1 MVRAVSPN
9 KVKRQVGWVVAVL
22 IVLSFAAIILAKQG
36 PGATAEVP
44 AAPAVSQSPTA
55 STSTS
60 TSGPSSSHADAMLA
74 YEAALKTGKPIYVL
88 FHSLT
93 CDPCIEVSAVV
104 DKVIPDYEGRV
115 VFVNAISTD
124 EPSQR
129 LADKFRFQYIPQSF
143 FLDSKGDVVDSFT
156 GTMDESAMKAYLDRL
171 VAL

>member
-1 MVRAVSPN
+1 MARATSPN

-22 IVLSFAAIILAKQG
+22 IVLALAAIILAKQAPG
-36 PGATAEVP
+36 PTGEVP
-44 AAPAVSQSPTA
+44 ATPAVSQSPTA
-55 STSTS
+55 STG
-60 TSGPSSSHADAMLA
+60 GPSSSHADSMVA
-74 YEAALKTGKPIYVL
+74 YEAALKTGKPIYLL

-104 DKVIPDYEGRV
+104 DKVIPGYEGRV

-143 FLDSKGDVVDSFT
+143 FLDSKGNVIDSFT
-156 GTMDESAMKAYLDRL
+156 GAMDESAMKAYLDRL
-171 VAL
+171 VAQ